1 MKAQYQTTHIGVN
14 DMTKQITIHKIT
26 NGNGETV
33 GWAVL
38 RNKAEK
44 LAEFDSIEAACAFA
58 DQQA

>member
-1 MKAQYQTTHIGVN
+1 
-14 DMTKQITIHKIT
+14 MTKQITVHEIT

-44 LAEFDSIEAACAFA
+44 LAEFISIEAACAFA
-58 DQQA
+58 ASAEQQA

>member
-1 MKAQYQTTHIGVN
+1 
-14 DMTKQITIHKIT
+14 MTKQITIHKIT